1 MPDPNSYY
9 PVNTIPA
16 LAWALDIYFKAGG
29 AFKEGGV
36 VELIFPAGDHKELM
50 RKKGKHE
57 ITLWLSK
64 RQLFVK
70 ARCDYDKS
78 CSFNS
83 ERIAGDAREALKAL
97 SWDEIN
103 DRKFFIAIRKWLIRL
118 RFDFVTLIRALNT
131 VCDRRVEIPLTT
143 KYGRTFEK
151 FNDYRSHKW
160 PEDATPDNRE
170 KFLEE
175 VLVRVSFW
183 IQSAAEVDAL
193 KP

>member
-1 MPDPNSYY
+1 MTDPNSYY

-29 AFKEGGV
+29 AFKEAGV
-36 VELIFPAGDHKELM
+36 VEIVFPAGDHKELM

-57 ITLWLSK
+57 VLLWLSK
-64 RQLFVK
+64 RQIFVR

-83 ERIAGDAREALKAL
+83 ERIAGEDREALKSL

-103 DRKFFIAIRKWLIRL
+103 DRSFFIAVRKWLIRYK
-118 RFDFVTLIRALNT
+118 FDFVTLIRALNT
-131 VCDRRVEIPLTT
+131 VCDRHVELPLTT
-143 KYGRTFEK
+143 KYGRTFKK
-151 FNDYRSHKW
+151 FNDYRSHNW
-160 PEDATPDNRE
+160 PEDTTPDNRE

-175 VLVRVSFW
+175 VLVRVTFW